1 MNQVS
6 RRVWQRRILAGLA
19 VLGTVSCCD
28 RAMAGVPLDVAMKS
42 SEITYNGVTYRAEI
56 TLTADT
62 ATGNTYFAR
71 MKVFAKTGTGTF
83 ERLHDDAQ
91 FGEPLNAKLLTGTQ
105 ASPDLVQISGL
116 FDLVPISGAPA
127 GSRDKVPVE
136 GVILMSDPDGA
147 GPMPAAP
154 RLVGKAVRG
163 TAMEWKNQKA
173 AASTGTGGTSP
184 GTPTGPVT
192 APVTTVYDP
201 CSEDP
206 DDLPLYTVP

>member
-6 RRVWQRRILAGLA
+6 RRVWQRRIMVGLA
-19 VLGTVSCCD
+19 VIGTGLWCD
-28 RAMAGVPLDVAMKS
+28 HASAGVPLDVALKS
-42 SEITYNGVTYRAEI
+42 AEVIHNGVTYKTEI

-71 MKVFAKTGTGTF
+71 MKVFAKTGTGAF
-83 ERLHDDAQ
+83 ERLHTDAQ
-91 FGEPLNAKLLTGTQ
+91 YGQYFEAKLLTGTQ
-105 ASPDLVQISGL
+105 ASPDVVQISGQ
-116 FDLVPISGAPA
+116 FDLVAVSGAPA

-154 RLVGKAVRG
+154 RLVGKTVRG
-163 TAMEWKNQKA
+163 TVMEWKNQKD
-173 AASTGTGGTSP
+173 AASSGTGGPMP

-192 APVTTVYDP
+192 APVTTAYDP